1 MSIPDP
7 VRQGYVFSGWV
18 KSEVFHGSLNHAMYT
33 FGADD
38 GAVDVL
44 TASWTANSYTLHFD
58 PNGGVEAAHIEDMV
72 IRYDEEIIL
81 PDAAAAYVKYTF
93 DGQNVTQDVLSGAI
107 RQYAAGTYE
116 SLDLEN
122 AVLEALETILPDE
135 RKKRRWQRRQLA
147 RNQMIQY

>member
-1 MSIPDP
+1 
-7 VRQGYVFSGWV
+7 
-18 KSEVFHGSLNHAMYT
+18 MYT

-135 RKKRRWQRRQLA
+135 RRR
-147 RNQMIQY
+147 